1 MPPEVCLSFFHCTTI
16 QVNTW
21 VTHDKIQKFIDPP
34 VSDRVTYDNQPYL
47 IDILVIQVIWSPNE
61 KV

>member
-21 VTHDKIQKFIDPP
+21 VKHDKIQKFIDH
-34 VSDRVTYDNQPYL
+34 SASYGVTYDNQSYL
-47 IDILVIQVIWSPNE
+47 IDILVI
-61 KV
+61 